1 MITALIRTEGSIEA
15 LALTLGALVPGVAE
29 GLVADA
35 VVLVRGP
42 REEVS
47 FVAEA
52 VGAKVAVISGPSDWA
67 AGARIARRD
76 WLLCLDAG
84 DMPVEGWI
92 GALERFVLARGAGAS
107 IGRLERRRG
116 LSERAS
122 TLLEALVG
130 TDRIRPGDLVERSL
144 LRDDGFASRHRPVRV
159 AARIER
165 PAGP

>member
-1 MITALIRTEGSIEA
+1 
-15 LALTLGALVPGVAE
+15 
-29 GLVADA
+29 
-35 VVLVRGP
+35 
-42 REEVS
+42 
-47 FVAEA
+47 
-52 VGAKVAVISGPSDWA
+52 
-67 AGARIARRD
+67 
-76 WLLCLDAG
+76 
-84 DMPVEGWI
+84 
-92 GALERFVLARGAGAS
+92 RFVLARGAGAS